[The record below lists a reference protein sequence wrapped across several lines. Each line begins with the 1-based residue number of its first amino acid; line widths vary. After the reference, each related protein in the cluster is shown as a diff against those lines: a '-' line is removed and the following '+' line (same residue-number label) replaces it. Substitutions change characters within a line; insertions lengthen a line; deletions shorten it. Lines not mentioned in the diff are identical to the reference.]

1 MSLLFLSLQDLH
13 QIFPRL
19 LSSIFGYDG
28 SIGWQ
33 LKICHRT
40 QHQTEYNAGYGFL
53 CPTGDM
59 FKLITKLDDGG
70 FLYEFPIKC
79 LPVSWF
85 ERWMDEWIDGQTGG

>member
-1 MSLLFLSLQDLH
+1 M
-13 QIFPRL
+13 
-19 LSSIFGYDG
+19 
-28 SIGWQ
+28 
-33 LKICHRT
+33 
-40 QHQTEYNAGYGFL
+40 